1 MGGSGLVMGVGW
13 VWGAAA
19 EAAGGRVGCFGVS
32 GTGIE
37 LLLVLDCGI
46 LVWLLSFGCP
56 QHHHPLEYANLLL
69 FQICLDLPVFS
80 IYLSGFSGRLFH
92 LVP

>member
-46 LVWLLSFGCP
+46 AIGVASLLWVSSAPSSSGICKLVALSNMPGSSC
-56 QHHHPLEYANLLL
+56 
-69 FQICLDLPVFS
+69 VFNIS
-80 IYLSGFSGRLFH
+80 LRFLR
-92 LVP
+92 